1 MKHSKMKVLP
11 QALLAALIVT
21 PLAFAQPSTPQ
32 KIEKV
37 EVTGSNIKRV
47 DAESTAP
54 ITIIT
59 AEEIKRSGAT
69 SVQELLN
76 NLSIA
81 QGGSLNDI
89 SGGNGFSPG
98 SATIALRGLGSQSTL
113 TLLNGRR
120 ISPAAFNDPNT
131 GQSVITNLNSIP
143 ATAIERIE
151 VLKDGASA
159 VYGSDA
165 IAGVVNIILR
175 KDFTGALVGATV
187 TQNFD
192 SDFQTR
198 QVNVALGFGDLA
210 RNKYNVFVNYERFE
224 RDPVLVRDNDNVD
237 DRWAFAGTNP
247 AGLGRRTVFSAFS
260 FPGNL
265 FRESVPGSFNFNTLA
280 LARPGCAVVIGG
292 QCRYNQWDDREQSGK
307 TIRDTTYARG
317 SYDINAN
324 LSAFGEVSYSKA
336 TNTFSSEPLANN
348 IVTTWLTNN
357 SQPLRFV
364 LALPVGHPDNPFA
377 FRAGLAYRFV
387 EFGRSQDISKT
398 EDTRTL
404 VGLKGTAGRW
414 DWESAFL
421 YNTSKQT
428 SSSGRRLLFPEVQNA
443 INDGSL
449 RFNGTMNQ
457 AMIDRI
463 STRYTNEGKSTTKII
478 DLKGSAEMGSLPG
491 GPIGVAAGFE
501 FRQDELVIT
510 PDANIVASRIVGL
523 GASFASG
530 KRNVS
535 ALFLEAALPITKT
548 VEGTLAARYDRYSD
562 YGSSTNPRVGIKWKA
577 LPTLALRANYSTGF
591 RAPSLSQIS
600 TSAVRSFQAIAS
612 DPLRCPV
619 TGDDADCRARTIA
632 SQIQF
637 NPNLEPEKSKSQT
650 IGFIWDVSK
659 DTGVTLDYF
668 KIRRNNEIDRFSSNF
683 VLSRNFLGEARFATA
698 VSRDPNP
705 LSWLPGVPNSGPI
718 QTIIRQYLNLGGTEV
733 SGIDLD
739 IAHRINLGEMGK
751 LNLGLSSTY
760 NMSSKFAREK
770 SNPLTD
776 SIGGVNTPRVRGNLA
791 STWEYRSWTFGARY
805 NYVGQF
811 AFRDG
816 FGTCEFYLDGG
827 TLGRGAAAIANVPGI
842 CTVRSWQTI
851 DANASY
857 SGFKNLVL
865 RLVIRNIGDRK
876 PPFDYNAN
884 TTLGYNTAYHNP
896 QGINGS
902 FNATYT
908 FK

>member
-1 MKHSKMKVLP
+1 MTHSKMKVLP

-21 PLAFAQPSTPQ
+21 PMAFAQTPTPVPQ
-32 KIEKV
+32 KVEKI

-47 DAESTAP
+47 DAETTSP

-98 SATIALRGLGSQSTL
+98 TATIALRGLGSQSTL

-159 VYGSDA
+159 IYGSDA
-165 IAGVVNIILR
+165 IAGVINIILR

-192 SDFQTR
+192 GEFQTR

-210 RNKYNVFVNYERFE
+210 RDKYNVFVNYERFE
-224 RDPVLVRDNDNVD
+224 RDPVLIRDNDNVD
-237 DRWAFAGTNP
+237 DRYAFTGGNP
-247 AGLGRRTVFSAFS
+247 PGLNRRTIFSTFS
-260 FPGNL
+260 FPGNYV
-265 FRESVPGSFNFNTLA
+265 RESRPGSGNYNVVV
-280 LARPGCAVVIGG
+280 LARPGCNIVVSGA
-292 QCRYNQWDDREQSGK
+292 CRYNQWDDLEQSGK
-307 TIRDTTYARG
+307 TVRDTGYARG
-317 SYDINAN
+317 SYDFSAS
-324 LSAFGEVSYSKA
+324 LSAFAEVSYSKA
-336 TNTFSSEPLANN
+336 TNTFTGAPPIGNPS
-348 IVTTWLTNN
+348 TTTFLTN
-357 SQPLRFV
+357 SGQQLRFGLV
-364 LALPVGHPDNPFA
+364 LPIGHPDNPFA
-377 FRAGLAYRFV
+377 TPIGLRYRFV
-387 EFGRSQDISKT
+387 ELGRSQDISKT
-398 EDTRTL
+398 EDTRSL

-421 YNTSKQT
+421 YNTSEQR
-428 SSSGRRLLFPEVQNA
+428 SSGGRLLRFPEVQQA

-463 STRYTNEGKSTTKII
+463 SSRFTNKGKSTTSIA
-478 DLKGSAEMGSLPG
+478 DLKGSTEIGSLPG
-491 GPIGVAAGFE
+491 GPIGVAAGLE
-501 FRQDELVIT
+501 FRKDELVIT
-510 PDANIVASRIVGL
+510 PDDNITNSRFVGL
-523 GASFASG
+523 GASFANGS
-530 KRNVS
+530 RRVS
-535 ALFLEAALPITKT
+535 SAFLEAALPISKT

-600 TSAVRSFQAIAS
+600 TSAVRAFQAIGA

-619 TGDDADCRARTIA
+619 TGDDADCTRTVA
-632 SQIQF
+632 AQIQF
-637 NPNLEPEKSKSQT
+637 NPNLQPEKSKSQT
-650 IGFIWDVSK
+650 VGFIWDVSK
-659 DTGVTLDYF
+659 DTGVTMDYF
-668 KIRRNNEIDRFSSNF
+668 KIRRNNEIDRFSSAF
-683 VLSRNFLGEARFATA
+683 VVARQFRGEARFAGS
-698 VSRDPNP
+698 VLRDPNP

-718 QTIIRQYLNLGGTEV
+718 QTVVRQYLNLGGTEV

-739 IAHRINLGEMGK
+739 IAHRLNLGEMGK
-751 LNLGLSSTY
+751 LTLGLSSTY

-770 SNPLTD
+770 SDPLVD
-776 SIGGVNTPRVRGNLA
+776 SIGGVNTPRVRGNFA
-791 STWEYRSWTFGARY
+791 ATWEYRDWTFGARY
-805 NYVGQF
+805 NYVGQY
-811 AFRDG
+811 AYRDG
-816 FGTCEFYLDGG
+816 FGTCEDYL
-827 TLGRGAAAIANVPGI
+827 GAAAIANVPGI
-842 CTVRSWQTI
+842 CTTRSWQTI
-851 DANASY
+851 DTNVSY

-865 RLVIRNIGDRK
+865 RLVIRNIGDYK
-876 PPFDYNAN
+876 PPFDYNAS
-884 TTLGYNTAYHNP
+884 TQLGYNTAYHNP
-896 QGINGS
+896 LGINGA

>member
-1 MKHSKMKVLP
+1 MNHSKMKVLP

-21 PLAFAQPSTPQ
+21 PMAFAQTSTPQ
-32 KIEKV
+32 KVEKV

-47 DAESTAP
+47 DAETTSP

-143 ATAIERIE
+143 TTAIERIE

-165 IAGVVNIILR
+165 IAGVINIILR
-175 KDFTGALVGATV
+175 KDFTGALLGATV

-192 SDFQTR
+192 SEFRTK

-210 RNKYNVFVNYERFE
+210 RDKYNVFVNYERFQ
-224 RDPVLVRDNDNVD
+224 RDPVLIRDNDNVD
-237 DRWAFAGTNP
+237 DRYAFAGTTP
-247 AGLGRRTVFSAFS
+247 GGLNRRSVLSTFS

-265 FRESVPGSFNFNTLA
+265 LRESVPGSGNFNAIA
-280 LARPGCAVVIGG
+280 LARPGCAIVSGG
-292 QCRYNQWDDREQSGK
+292 LCRYNQWDDLEQSGK
-307 TIRDTTYARG
+307 TIRDTGYARG
-317 SYDINAN
+317 SYDFSAN
-324 LSAFGEVSYSKA
+324 LSAFGEISYSKSV
-336 TNTFSSEPLANN
+336 NTFTGAPPTGSPA
-348 IVTTWLTNN
+348 ITTWLTNN
-357 SQPLRFV
+357 SQPLRFA
-364 LALPVGHPDNPFA
+364 LILPVGHPDNPFA
-377 FRAGLAYRFV
+377 FRAGLRYRFV

-398 EDTRTL
+398 EDTRGL
-404 VGLKGTAGRW
+404 VGLKGTVGRW

-421 YNTSKQT
+421 YNTSEQN

-449 RFNGTMNQ
+449 RFNGTMDQ
-457 AMIDRI
+457 AMINRI
-463 STRYTNEGKSTTKII
+463 STRYTNTGKSTTKIL
-478 DLKGSAEMGSLPG
+478 DLKGSSEWGSLPG
-491 GPIGVAAGFE
+491 GPIGVAAGAE
-501 FRQDELVIT
+501 FRKDDLVIT

-523 GASFASG
+523 GASFANGS
-530 KRNVS
+530 RNVS
-535 ALFLEAALPITKT
+535 AVFLEAVLPISTT

-600 TSAVRSFQAIAS
+600 TSAVRSFQAIGA

-619 TGDDADCRARTIA
+619 TGEADDCTRTVA

-637 NPNLEPEKSKSQT
+637 NPNLQPEKSKSAT
-650 IGFIWDVSK
+650 AGFIWDVTK
-659 DTGVTLDYF
+659 DTGVTMDYF
-668 KIRRNNEIDRFSSNF
+668 KIRRNNEIDRFSSSF
-683 VLSRNFLGEARFATA
+683 VVARNFRGEARFGTA
-698 VSRDPNP
+698 VLRDPNP

-718 QTIIRQYLNLGGTEV
+718 QTVLRQYLNLGGTEV
-733 SGIDLD
+733 SGVDLN
-739 IAHRINLGEMGK
+739 IIHRLNLGEMGK
-751 LNLGLSSTY
+751 VTLALDSTY
-760 NMSSKFAREK
+760 NISSKFAREQGD
-770 SNPLTD
+770 PLVD
-776 SIGGVNTPRVRGNLA
+776 SIGGVNSPRVRGNLSA
-791 STWEYRSWTFGARY
+791 SWEYRDWTFGARY
-805 NYVGQF
+805 NYVGKYSY
-811 AFRDG
+811 RDG
-816 FGTCEFYLDGG
+816 FGTCEDYL
-827 TLGRGAAAIANVPGI
+827 GATAIANLPGV
-842 CTVRSWQTI
+842 CETRSWQTI
-851 DANASY
+851 DANVAY
-857 SGFKNLVL
+857 SGFKNLVV
-865 RLVIRNIGDRK
+865 RLVIRNIQDNK
-876 PPFDYNAN
+876 PPFDYNAD

-896 QGINGS
+896 QGINGQL
-902 FNATYT
+902 NATYT